1 MGSSKLIILLAALV
15 AILVAIMAYL
25 FVNSKPKDISF
36 YEENTTLVQN
46 QNTPQNKIKQN
57 DKNES
62 IEQKVKAN
70 ETAKAQTQS
79 SLRAEYKAFIQK
91 SKRDKSLGEPRY
103 SVYVLNSKKLNTKER
118 AVINNITS
126 TLSRRGGY
134 LRYSLFVD
142 KNSDERIK
150 IYLFNEKL
158 LGNKKW
164 LTKKLSLPNLWFKFN
179 QSSVQS
185 IKNSFHIKEF
195 KRFNLGVKIKSLNLS
210 GHTDEIGGEFYNSML
225 GLQRSAAVASE
236 FLRQTG
242 KITLQTYG
250 KDKPLSKGLKEK
262 ERYQNRRVE
271 VKFE

>member
-57 DKNES
+57 DKNEG

-103 SVYVLNSKKLNTKER
+103 SVYVLNSKKLNAKER

-158 LGNKKW
+158 LDNKKW

-210 GHTDEIGGEFYNSML
+210 GHTDEIGGEFYNTLL
-225 GLQRSAAVASE
+225 GLRRSAAVASE

-242 KITLQTYG
+242 KITLQSFG
-250 KDKPLSKGLKEK
+250 KQKPITQGLSEN
-262 ERYQNRRVE
+262 ERYKNRRVE
-271 VKFE
+271 VVFE

>member
-25 FVNSKPKDISF
+25 FINSKPKDISF

-118 AVINNITS
+118 AVINDITS

-158 LGNKKW
+158 LDNKKW

-242 KITLQTYG
+242 KIILQTYG

>member
-103 SVYVLNSKKLNTKER
+103 IVYVLNSKKLNTKER